1 MTPQEIDSVVEAE
14 LAHIA
19 DSPEPQSEL
28 RMLYNMKRRRSL
40 GRAVNRQKSPS
51 QVLAECIQY
60 LKILNPNY
68 QFQYDRVFF
77 AESSRRVA

>member
-1 MTPQEIDSVVEAE
+1 MTEQQKDALLVAE
-14 LAHIA
+14 LAYIP

-40 GRAVNRQKSPS
+40 GRTSNRQKTPS

-60 LKILNPNY
+60 LKALYPNY

-77 AESSRRVA
+77 TETSRRVA